1 MRKIVLASAL
11 LCSTSAAAADLP
23 SVKSATVAPAPIWTG
38 LYGGLNVGYGFA
50 TDQSVNNTGTSSIAI
65 YNTGSDSLT
74 GLATTSPLNSGSN
87 ISQSGVVAGGQVGYN
102 YQVSPNFVFGVE
114 ADMQGSG
121 INGSGNIAGVG
132 ALNLQNGTGGWV
144 VNTRVNQAISWIGTG
159 RIRGGYLFTPSV
171 LVYATGGLAY
181 GNGSLQA
188 SPDTGFFFTPLAQ
201 GYPTLWSQSTANKF
215 LSGWTAG
222 GGAEWMVAPN
232 WSVKGEALYYNVGTQ
247 SVSNQEYF
255 IDQVVSTMSTKA
267 SYQGVIAR
275 AGVNYHFNLF
285 GK

>member
-1 MRKIVLASAL
+1 MKRIILASAL
-11 LCSTSAAAADLP
+11 LCSTSSFAADLP
-23 SVKSATVAPAPIWTG
+23 SVKSAPLAPAPLWMG
-38 LYGGLNVGYGFA
+38 FYGGLNVGYGFA
-50 TDQSVNNTGTSSIAI
+50 TDQSVNNTGSSTAAI
-65 YNTGSDSLT
+65 YTGTDYLT

-102 YQVSPNFVFGVE
+102 YQVSPKFVFGVE

-181 GNGSLQA
+181 GNASLQA
-188 SPDTGFFFTPLAQ
+188 SPDTGFFLVPLAQ

-215 LSGWTAG
+215 VSGWTAG
-222 GGAEWMVAPN
+222 GGAEWMVSQN

-255 IDQVVSTMSTKA
+255 IDQVVSSMSTKA

-275 AGVNYHFNLF
+275 AGVNYHFDWM
-285 GK
+285 K

>member
-1 MRKIVLASAL
+1 MKKLILSAAFI
-11 LCSTSAAAADLP
+11 CSTSAFAADLP
-23 SVKSATVAPAPIWTG
+23 SVKSAPVATVPLWTRF
-38 LYGGLNVGYGFA
+38 YGGLNAGYGFA
-50 TDQSVNNTGTSSIAI
+50 TDQSVNNTGTSSIGI
-65 YNTGSDSLT
+65 YNGADYLT

-102 YQVSPNFVFGVE
+102 YQVSPRFVFGVE

-144 VNTRVNQAISWIGTG
+144 VNTRVNQSLSWIGTG

-188 SPDTGFFFTPLAQ
+188 SPDTGFFVVPLAQ

-215 LSGWTAG
+215 VSGWTVG
-222 GGAEWMVAPN
+222 GGAEWMVSQN

-275 AGVNYHFNLF
+275 AGVNYHFDLF
-285 GK
+285 NK

>member
-1 MRKIVLASAL
+1 MKKIIIAAL
-11 LCSTSAAAADLP
+11 LFPSSAVAGELP
-23 SVKSATVAPAPIWTG
+23 MWSRF
-38 LYGGLNVGYGFA
+38 YGGLNAGYGFA

-65 YNTGSDSLT
+65 YNAGSNSLT

-102 YQVSPNFVFGVE
+102 YQVSPKFVFGVE

-144 VNTRVNQAISWIGTG
+144 VNTRVNQGLSWIGTG

-171 LVYATGGLAY
+171 LVYVTGGLAY
-181 GNGSLQA
+181 GNGTLQA
-188 SPDTGFFFTPLAQ
+188 SPDTGFFLTPLAQ
-201 GYPTLWSQSTANKF
+201 GYPTLWSQSTASKF
-215 LSGWTAG
+215 VSGWTVG
-222 GGAEWMVAPN
+222 GGAEWMVSQN
-232 WSVKGEALYYNVGTQ
+232 WSVKGEALVYNLGTQ
-247 SVSNQEYF
+247 SVSNQEYLL
-255 IDQVVSTMSTKA
+255 DQVVSAMSTKA

-275 AGVNYHFNLF
+275 AGVNYHFDWF
-285 GK
+285 K